1 MNKKNIWILILLII
15 GISGI
20 VAVEGYAKP
29 KVREQEA
36 RYAAEQQNPYTHDI
50 SRTLQFKSKYM
61 GDAGNLMNL
70 NNSLPF
76 NELNRTYQLYP
87 DELTAELKFPTSS
100 VYVDAAK
107 LKEMLVYNT
116 TANFAMIDN
125 LQVLR
130 LTFEDITFTI
140 HRKAVEEW
148 YGGEDSLRPLQNEKQ
163 WHEVVQTK
171 MKDNAY
177 IEQFNEQLVEKNFI
191 EGNNRR

>member
-29 KVREQEA
+29 KAREQEA

-50 SRTLQFKSKYM
+50 SRSLQFKSKYM
-61 GDAGNLMNL
+61 GDAGNLIKL
-70 NNSLPF
+70 NDTLPF

-87 DELTAELKFPTSS
+87 DELTAELKFQASS
-100 VYVDAAK
+100 VDMDAAK

-116 TANFAMIDN
+116 TANFVMIDN

-148 YGGEDSLRPLQNEKQ
+148 YGGEDSLRPMQNEKQ
-163 WHEVVQTK
+163 WYEVVQMK

-177 IEQFNEQLVEKNFI
+177 IEEFNEQLVEKSI
-191 EGNNRR
+191 